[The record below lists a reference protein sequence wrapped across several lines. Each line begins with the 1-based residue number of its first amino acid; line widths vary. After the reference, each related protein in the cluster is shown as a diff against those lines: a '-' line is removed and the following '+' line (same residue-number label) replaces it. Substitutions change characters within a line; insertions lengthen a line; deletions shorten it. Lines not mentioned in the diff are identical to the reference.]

1 MNIKKGDN
9 VIVISGIDKG
19 KQGKVLSSFPRDSKI
34 LVEGINIKKRH
45 QKRRKENQ
53 KGQIVEKAVPILAS
67 KVMLLDSTG
76 AKTRVGHKE
85 VGGKKERVSVRSGK
99 EI

>member
-85 VGGKKERVSVRSGK
+85 VGGKKVRVSVRSGK

>member
-85 VGGKKERVSVRSGK
+85 GGGKKVRVSVRSGK